1 MAVTDACTTTSTA
14 DSTPRDAFGGAG
26 MAMGLDVLQT
36 TAVRQRA
43 LPRLLLGRIVP
54 PVTAVLLVLAAW
66 QLLCMAHVQRADLLP
81 GPLDVWDSLHEQ
93 WLEGTTLGVVWTS
106 VSRGVLGFLAS
117 VIIASPLGLVI
128 GRVNSVR
135 AAIGPILTGL
145 QAIPSVAWVPAAI
158 LWFGLSNAAVYAVV
172 LLGAVPSIAGGLVAG
187 IDRVQPV
194 HLHAGRT
201 MGATGIHGIR
211 HILLPAALPGYV
223 AGLRQ
228 GWAFAWRSL
237 MAAELI
243 AGSPS
248 LGLGLGRALENA
260 REAQD
265 MPAVL
270 ATIILILLV
279 GISIELI
286 VFAPLERH
294 VLRSRGLLASDN

>member
-1 MAVTDACTTTSTA
+1 MA
-14 DSTPRDAFGGAG
+14 R
-26 MAMGLDVLQT
+26 GLDVLQT

-43 LPRLLLGRIVP
+43 LRRLLLEKIVP
-54 PVTAVLLVLAAW
+54 PITAVFLVLVAW
-66 QLLCMAHVQRADLLP
+66 QLLSMAHAQRADLLP

-93 WLEGTTLGVVWTS
+93 WLEGTILGVIWTS
-106 VSRGVLGFLAS
+106 VSRGALGFLAS
-117 VIIASPLGLVI
+117 VIIASPLGLLI
-128 GRVNSVR
+128 GRVTSVR

-270 ATIILILLV
+270 ATIVLILLV

-294 VLRSRGLLASDN
+294 VLRSRGLLARDN